1 LLQADLDM
9 QSATLHCDEKDYK
22 TAYSYFYES
31 FENLNTLGDPRAVQC
46 LKWMLL
52 CKIMTNIAEDVQALV
67 NGKLA
72 LRFAGSELEAMRA
85 IASAHSNSSLK
96 QFKSAIETYKHEL
109 QDDALI
115 HRHLSALYDTLLEQ
129 NLLRIIEPFS
139 QVQIN
144 HAAELIELPP
154 ALVERKLSQM
164 ILDKKLRGILDQGNN
179 CLIVFDEPEV
189 DHTYQHGLSTVTSM
203 GRVVDRLYKKAAKL
217 S

>member
-1 LLQADLDM
+1 M
-9 QSATLHCDEKDYK
+9 QSGTLHCDEKDYK

-31 FENLNTLGDPRAVQC
+31 FENLNTLGDSRAVHC

-52 CKIMTNIAEDVQALV
+52 CKIMTNIAEDVQALI

-85 IASAHSNSSLK
+85 VASAHSNSSLK
-96 QFKSAIETYKHEL
+96 QFKGAIETYKTEL
-109 QDDALI
+109 QDDPLI
-115 HRHLSALYDTLLEQ
+115 HRHLNALYDTLLEQ

-139 QVQIN
+139 QVQIS
-144 HAAELIELPP
+144 HTADLIELPAP
-154 ALVERKLSQM
+154 TVERKLSQM

-189 DHTYQHGLSTVTSM
+189 DQTYTLATSTVSSM